1 MSIKIDFKEKYVA
14 FIDVLGFTEKVN
26 SDKEEDKKH
35 IENYFNLLDDYKAKL
50 EEVIKA
56 EQTNIELFAISD
68 SIILTA
74 PNTPDEFYHL
84 LIIIRYLQG
93 ESIING
99 ILLRGGI
106 SFGEIYTVPKK
117 NILVGKGFLKAYS
130 LEELAL
136 FPRIIIEPSIIP
148 HVNNDYHHFIEF
160 CNKTEMNTLVHD
172 YNPIYSRL
180 TENDAT
186 FISYAHY
193 IVETDI
199 RRNNIFYDSRLY
211 PVLNFIKQG
220 LYGKQKN
227 LGKYRWLKKYFHESV
242 EEMKKFKPKE
252 ENQGIHREE
261 YFDQAIKFLDLM
273 S

>member
-1 MSIKIDFKEKYVA
+1 MSIKIDFKDKYVA
-14 FIDVLGFTEKVN
+14 FIDVLGFTEKVT
-26 SDKEEDKKH
+26 SDKKEDKEH

-50 EEVIKA
+50 EEVVSAK
-56 EQTNIELFAISD
+56 QTNIELFAISD

-99 ILLRGGI
+99 ILLRGGV
-106 SFGEIYTVPKK
+106 SFGEIYTVPQK
-117 NILVGKGFLKAYS
+117 NILVGKGFLRAYS
-130 LEELAL
+130 LEGLAL
-136 FPRIIIEPSIIP
+136 FPRVIIEPSIIP
-148 HVNNDYHHFIEF
+148 QVNNDYHHFIEF
-160 CNKTEMNTLVHD
+160 CNNTEMNTLVHD
-172 YNPIYSRL
+172 YNSGYKKQ

-193 IVETDI
+193 IIETDV
-199 RRNNIFYDSRLY
+199 RRNYLFYDSRLY
-211 PVLNFIKQG
+211 SVLNLIKQG

-242 EEMKKFKPKE
+242 EEMKEFKPKE
-252 ENQGIHREE
+252 EKQGFHRKE
-261 YFDQAIKFLDLM
+261 YFDNAIKFLDLM